1 MIEALEMKAACNG
14 VLRSVFPDMK
24 IYGPDT
30 TGALKRPSFYTE
42 IVPYILESETTNLA
56 KQSVGFKISFMEEVT
71 DEEFELA
78 ALAKIRRAFGL
89 KLAVGDRKIT
99 VSGVESEYT
108 GSKNDVF
115 QITIKFEWIDTIA
128 VEDDTDLMQQL
139 TYKTVVNFNT

>member
-1 MIEALEMKAACNG
+1 MIEALDMKAACNDL
-14 VLRSVFPDMK
+14 LRSAFPDMK

-30 TGALKRPSFYTE
+30 TGALERPSFYTE
-42 IVPYILESETTNLA
+42 LVPYIVDTETTNLV
-56 KQSVGFKISFMEEVT
+56 KQSMGYKISFMEEIT
-71 DEEFELA
+71 DEEFELS
-78 ALAKIRRAFGL
+78 ALAKIRKTFGL
-89 KLAVGDRKIT
+89 KLTVGERKIT